1 MRVAM
6 VSWEYPPLVVGGISP
21 HVEGLS
27 RALVAAGHDVAVL
40 TLHHRDAPADAVV
53 DGVRVL
59 RAGIE
64 LPWIPEDNFLARMAS
79 ANHHIVQLRTKL
91 MPWWPDLVHAH
102 DWLVA
107 WAGDTLR
114 DLWGVPMV
122 ATVHATERGR
132 NGGHVPPGQP
142 AAISAAEWWLTYQA
156 RQVIACSQFMVD
168 EVVDAF
174 AVPRDK
180 VSMVPNGVD
189 ADVWAPPRSSHHD
202 DGAAGDGNGA
212 GNGVGDGGDGPLIVA
227 WGRVV
232 HEKGFQTLVDAAA
245 RLRSDVPGLRV
256 VIAGRG
262 PYLDELR
269 QIAHRSGVDGTV
281 SFAGFVPDA
290 ELRALLHQARA
301 VVIPSYYEPFGIVA
315 LEALAS
321 GAPLVAAR
329 SGGLAEI
336 LDGNDAALL
345 FPAGDATAL
354 ADCLRRVLSDPG
366 LAAKS
371 QAAGD
376 ALVRG
381 RYAWPAIAEQTTA
394 VYERTL
400 RGY

>member
-21 HVEGLS
+21 HVKGLS
-27 RALVAAGHDVAVL
+27 DALVGAGHDVAVL
-40 TLHHRDAPADAVV
+40 TLHHRDAPDDAVV

-59 RAGIE
+59 RANVD

-102 DWLVA
+102 DWLMA

-114 DLWGVPMV
+114 DLWSVPMV

-189 ADVWAPPRSSHHD
+189 ADIWAPVAPSSS
-202 DGAAGDGNGA
+202 GNG
-212 GNGVGDGGDGPLIVA
+212 NGDGDGPLVVA

-245 RLRSDVPGLRV
+245 RLRSEVPGLRV

-336 LDGNDAALL
+336 LGGTDAAQL
-345 FPAGDATAL
+345 FPAGDAAAL
-354 ADCLRRVLSDPG
+354 ADCLRRVLDDAG
-366 LAAKS
+366 LAARS

-376 ALVRG
+376 ALLRG
-381 RYAWPAIAEQTTA
+381 QYAWPAIAEQTVA

>member
-21 HVEGLS
+21 HLEGLS

-40 TLHHRDAPADAVV
+40 TLHHNDAPEDAVV

-59 RAGIE
+59 RARIE

-189 ADVWAPPRSSHHD
+189 ADIWAPVGQSSS
-202 DGAAGDGNGA
+202 GNG
-212 GNGVGDGGDGPLIVA
+212 DGDGPLVVA

-232 HEKGFQTLVDAAA
+232 HEKGFQTLIDAAA
-245 RLRSDVPGLRV
+245 RLRSEVPGLRV

-336 LDGNDAALL
+336 LGGTEAAQL
-345 FPAGDATAL
+345 FPAGDAAGL
-354 ADCLRRVLSDPG
+354 ADCLRRVLGDAA
-366 LAAKS
+366 LAARS

-381 RYAWPAIAEQTTA
+381 QYAWPAIAEQTVA